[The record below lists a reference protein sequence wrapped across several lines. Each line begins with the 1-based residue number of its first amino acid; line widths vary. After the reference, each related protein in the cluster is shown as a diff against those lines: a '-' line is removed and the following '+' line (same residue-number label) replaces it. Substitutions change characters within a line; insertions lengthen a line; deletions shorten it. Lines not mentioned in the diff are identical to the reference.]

1 MRSFSPNYYIQEHTI
16 EVIFLTH
23 LPILPISAPLTVI
36 PIGVTLYLDHIFAAI
51 IGLAEGK
58 PSN

>member
-1 MRSFSPNYYIQEHTI
+1 MRSFSLNYYKQEHTI
-16 EVIFLTH
+16 EVIFLTNF
-23 LPILPISAPLTVI
+23 PISAPLTVI